1 MLAYG
6 RSADGTFQ
14 SSNSTGPRTTGSL
27 DSAAVGRRMALFS
40 RLIHFSSDAFVDQ
53 NRIGRLKTYRA
64 APSQTPSQTAGG
76 RRMALFSRL
85 IRFSSDAFVDQNRIR
100 RLKTYRAA
108 PYQSVLFL
116 CYSGQQ

>member
-1 MLAYG
+1 
-6 RSADGTFQ
+6 
-14 SSNSTGPRTTGSL
+14 
-27 DSAAVGRRMALFS
+27 MALFS

-100 RLKTYRAA
+100 RLKTYRPA
-108 PYQSVLFL
+108 PWQSVLFL
-116 CYSGQQ
+116 CYSGQQEEPRENSGQLETSGVTLRRDRHHGPGR